1 MKVLKILSVTA
12 LITGLG
18 STGPAVKYDGVV
30 AKGYR
35 WVTVDGPYA
44 CVSKDDLRQL
54 AKSHSTETEL
64 QMVKNQ
70 RAYYLLQGDIVKVI
84 RQDAASGLSL
94 IRVAGIPKDLWTF
107 TKFLSKRPI
116 ENAFGVIETPET
128 SGLILAGLT
137 RIPDSIESSGPAPA
151 PSASS
156 TPD

>member
-1 MKVLKILSVTA
+1 MRRTSVRLKKRSLAPSQDQARAPLLEFEARPAPLMAGKRTMKVLKILSVTA

-107 TKFLSKRPI
+107 
-116 ENAFGVIETPET
+116 
-128 SGLILAGLT
+128 
-137 RIPDSIESSGPAPA
+137 
-151 PSASS
+151 
-156 TPD
+156 